1 MEKNISLYTE
11 FSGGP
16 GMSSGYSIDAQT
28 HKGITTLSTRG
39 NYFSF
44 EKQIDA
50 IVLSEKTKDTF
61 HFLVKSLVEQTNGLY
76 LTEVLKYE
84 NDEDEDENVGQEE
97 DYTDEMLADEPTPI
111 FMLSGPPVEGYI
123 EVECEHDWQE
133 YFLILCWS
141 INEGLE
147 SYGKELYGLEDDIL
161 KNIFTPFVGEGDYEK
176 FNHFFEEL
184 IYLIQHKSKL
194 KKFSNKKLSEII
206 NENGLS
212 KHKKV
217 WNKLKQLIT
226 GELHPIEQKKIE
238 KPKVH
243 KRLTFKQ
250 YKYRDR
256 EVVRF
261 IKKLQIALLEHDIN
275 FFYKIIDEHKFVY
288 FYLYEEKS
296 EFGTFPLQKK
306 DEILSFWYR
315 RMWNNYENLKI
326 GDKLFEEKA
335 LELGMKELGGIEY
348 NSYGAKNGS
357 PFRNW
362 YLNYS
367 YWERVTDD
375 EFREISKNNKEF
387 FKSLHK
393 ILFYYFKLFH
403 PKINIKKILSKL

>member
-1 MEKNISLYTE
+1 MGKNISLYTE

-16 GMSSGYSIDAQT
+16 GMSSVYSIGAHT
-28 HKGITTLSTRG
+28 HKGITTLTTRG
-39 NYFSF
+39 NYFSY

-50 IVLSEKTKDTF
+50 VVLSEKTKDTF

-84 NDEDEDENVGQEE
+84 NDEDEDAGQEE

-147 SYGKELYGLEDDIL
+147 SYGEELYGLEDDIL

-184 IYLIQHKSKL
+184 IHLIQYKSKL

-212 KHKKV
+212 KYKKV

-238 KPKVH
+238 KPKVL
-243 KRLTFKQ
+243 KTPTLKQ
-250 YKYRDR
+250 YKYRDK
-256 EVVRF
+256 EVVKY
-261 IKKLQIALLEHDIN
+261 IKKLQVIFSDCDIE
-275 FFYKIIDEHKFVY
+275 FTFKIIENLWSVN
-288 FYLYEEKS
+288 FYLYGEES
-296 EFGTFPLQKK
+296 SQNEVLH
-306 DEILSFWYR
+306 FWYR
-315 RMWNNYENLKI
+315 RSWNDYKLNI
-326 GDKLFEEKA
+326 GRKLFEEKA
-335 LELGMKELGGIEY
+335 QEIKERELGGVFHKSHSVWNKLFPLED
-348 NSYGAKNGS
+348 GK
-357 PFRNW
+357 PLRNW
-362 YLNYS
+362 WWEYGYDEYLK
-367 YWERVTDD
+367 DD
-375 EFREISKNNKEF
+375 DFKEISKDNKKFFIEF
-387 FKSLHK
+387 NK
-393 ILFYYFKLFH
+393 ILIFYFKLFH

>member
-1 MEKNISLYTE
+1 MGKNISLYTE

-16 GMSSGYSIDAQT
+16 GMSSGYSIEAQT

-39 NYFSF
+39 NYFSY

-50 IVLSEKTKDTF
+50 VVLSEKTKDTF

-84 NDEDEDENVGQEE
+84 NDEDESEDENIGQEE
-97 DYTDEMLADEPTPI
+97 DYTDEMLVDEPTPI

-123 EVECEHDWQE
+123 QVECEHDWQE

-141 INEGLE
+141 NEGLE
-147 SYGKELYGLEDDIL
+147 SYGKELYGLEDNIL
-161 KNIFTPFVGEGDYEK
+161 ENIFTPFVGEGDYEK

-194 KKFSNKKLSEII
+194 KEFSNKKLSEII

-212 KHKKV
+212 KYKKV

-238 KPKVH
+238 KPKVY
-243 KRLTFKQ
+243 KPLTLRQ
-250 YKYRDR
+250 YKYRDK
-256 EVVRF
+256 EIIKF
-261 IKKLQIALLEHDIN
+261 FKKLQISLLEHDVN
-275 FFYKIIDEHKFVY
+275 FLYKIVDEHKFLY
-288 FYLYEEKS
+288 FDLYED
-296 EFGTFPLQKK
+296 TNKK
-306 DEILSFWYR
+306 KEILSFWYR
-315 RMWNNYENLKI
+315 RMWNNYEDLKI
-326 GDKLFEEKA
+326 GAELFEKKA

-362 YLNYS
+362 YMNYN
-367 YWERVTDD
+367 YWERVDDD
-375 EFREISKNNKEF
+375 EFKEISKNNKEF
-387 FKSLHK
+387 FKSLYK
-393 ILFYYFKLFH
+393 ILTFYFKLFH